1 MSEEKTL
8 KPQIVNIFNRSRIDA
23 TGILEII
30 SSTDKEIYAKLE
42 DSVML
47 IVGEKMTITKLIPEE
62 KLLSVSGV
70 IKGVNY
76 VEKLTK
82 KSFLGK
88 VFK

>member
-1 MSEEKTL
+1 MSDEKVV

-42 DSVML
+42 DSVMF

-62 KLLSVSGV
+62 KLFSVSGI
-70 IKGVNY
+70 IKGVSY